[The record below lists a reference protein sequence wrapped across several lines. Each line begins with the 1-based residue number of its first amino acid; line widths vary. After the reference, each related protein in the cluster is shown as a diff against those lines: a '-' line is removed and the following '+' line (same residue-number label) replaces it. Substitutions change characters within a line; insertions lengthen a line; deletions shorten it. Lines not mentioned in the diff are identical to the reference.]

1 MRWNNVLFFSFIS
14 AEVGAGEVPRDPP
27 RLVVRGALVAGCCVF
42 ALPVGGAPVA
52 PVGGAPVAPVGGAPV
67 APVGGE
73 PVAAAVFPCDEG
85 FLVWVN
91 NLGVVFRGCVN
102 KLGFFVGGLRVGNLD
117 PPEPLVRLVRLV
129 RLKNPSVPTKTTS
142 NVNKINL
149 LLQPLSIN
157 AQHFDFK
164 LIEFASAVEF
174 ELFCE
179 LEGLKVR

>member
-1 MRWNNVLFFSFIS
+1 M
-14 AEVGAGEVPRDPP
+14 
-27 RLVVRGALVAGCCVF
+27 RGALVAGCCVF

-67 APVGGE
+67 ARVGGAPVAPVGGAPVAPVGGE

-85 FLVWVN
+85 LLVWVN

-157 AQHFDFK
+157 AQQFDSK
-164 LIEFASAVEF
+164 MIEFASVSV
-174 ELFCE
+174 E
-179 LEGLKVR
+179 LELCCG

>member
-14 AEVGAGEVPRDPP
+14 AAVGAGEVPRDPP

-157 AQHFDFK
+157 AQQFDLK
-164 LIEFASAVEF
+164 MIEFASVSV
-174 ELFCE
+174 E
-179 LEGLKVR
+179 LELCCG